1 MSHATVL
8 IVIPAKARA
17 QQKQHYAWPP
27 KGPAFAGRT
36 LFNWAGAQ
44 PRIHAI
50 TWLPAIHRMIVPVI
64 RPRPADQERHKGA
77 YVLNIHQL
85 LLGCSSATAHFVEV
99 NDAAKHLAPLRII
112 RLRLPL
118 PLASA

>member
-1 MSHATVL
+1 MSHATCPYRHPRESKG
-8 IVIPAKARA
+8 PAKAALCLAAQGSRFRGKDTFQLGRRA
-17 QQKQHYAWPP
+17 AANSRDHM
-27 KGPAFAGRT
+27 
-36 LFNWAGAQ
+36 
-44 PRIHAI
+44 
-50 TWLPAIHRMIVPVI
+50 LPAIHRMIVPVI